1 MATVCPLF
9 SGSKGNSTYI
19 GYGGSGIIIDAG
31 VSCRR
36 LCEALG
42 ALDVD
47 PSAIGAVFI
56 THEHSDHIKG
66 LRVFEKK
73 AHIPICCSEL
83 TRSALLKANVLDDP
97 ECITPFEH
105 EVQIGG
111 FTVTR
116 FTTSH
121 DCPGSS
127 GYTVLTPDEK
137 RVSVCTDLGLVT
149 DEVFSAL
156 LGSDLIVL
164 ESNHD
169 LAMLR
174 GGPYPPELKMRIA
187 SDKGHLSNA
196 CCGELIVKLAKS
208 GTTRFILAHLSDENN
223 TPLKALE
230 SAATALEL
238 GGFTPG
244 RDCTVT
250 AAAPSG
256 NKAVII

>member
-83 TRSALLKANVLDDP
+83 TRSAPN
-97 ECITPFEH
+97 
-105 EVQIGG
+105 
-111 FTVTR
+111 R
-116 FTTSH
+116 
-121 DCPGSS
+121 
-127 GYTVLTPDEK
+127 
-137 RVSVCTDLGLVT
+137 
-149 DEVFSAL
+149 
-156 LGSDLIVL
+156 
-164 ESNHD
+164 
-169 LAMLR
+169 
-174 GGPYPPELKMRIA
+174 
-187 SDKGHLSNA
+187 
-196 CCGELIVKLAKS
+196 AK
-208 GTTRFILAHLSDENN
+208 
-223 TPLKALE
+223 
-230 SAATALEL
+230 ATAAPHVVFRMQLDEAYL
-238 GGFTPG
+238 GG
-244 RDCTVT
+244 RSR
-250 AAAPSG
+250 A
-256 NKAVII
+256 